1 MKGVL
6 RRLRWL
12 ADRRRKEAELREEL
26 AFHLAQER
34 EERQAEGLSEEDARA
49 AAHRDFGSVA
59 LVAEDTAATWGW
71 PRLEQVAHDVRYGVR
86 ALSRTPGFAVVAVL
100 TLALGIGANT
110 AIFSVVHSVLL
121 KPLPYARADE
131 IHSVQVV
138 IPDRRDQFASLPVT
152 VQAYLQWRKS
162 TTVFSAIAAL
172 RPWECNVTSGDEP
185 EHLGGARVSA
195 NFFSFLGV
203 PVARGRDFSADDD
216 QPGNE
221 RVVVISDA
229 LWRRRYGSDPGVI
242 GKNIVINAED
252 HIVIGVASP
261 SLIMPAGT
269 QLHALLPFASRI
281 DIWKPLAP
289 TVRELKNESWD
300 HGILVRAPDGA
311 NVDQGGRQLAGIL
324 NDIAH
329 AQMPNLKTDLVIE
342 LVPMREIFAGRV
354 RLQLVLVFGAAALL
368 LLIACANIANLFLA
382 RTASR
387 AGEFATRIALG
398 AGRGRILSQTLT
410 ETLLIALAGG
420 AAGAVIARYGAA
432 ALASY
437 GPADV
442 KLLADSYLNLQV
454 FAFATVASLVT
465 GCICGIV
472 PAWHTQRHNAAAD
485 LREGART
492 SIGGGRS
499 ARARQMLV
507 GVEMAL
513 GTTLLVSAG
522 LLLHSFVKVMGA
534 DRGYQVERV
543 MAVDLSLFGE
553 RYSSAQGRVAFYRKV
568 AANVRA
574 LPGVLAAGAISDL
587 PAVAASTGASRTIL
601 YPSDTN
607 FGRVALARPV
617 AMIRGITA
625 GYFAASGTALRA
637 GRLLADDE
645 RLLAA
650 VVSEALARRMW
661 PDEPIANIVGHQFRQ
676 DGNVSGPLVT
686 IVGVVEDARAGGVDR
701 EPLPTIYRPHGQ
713 WASGPM
719 TLIVKTV
726 QEPTSLAPAV
736 RAEIRRL
743 DPNLAIPAVRTM
755 REIVSSTVAQRRFQ
769 LVLTSLFA
777 LVALLLSAVGL
788 YGVVS
793 YAVACRTRDIG
804 LRMALGA
811 VKRDVMRWVFSH
823 GMRPVVV
830 GLAVGLGASIA
841 IARTL
846 RSLLFG
852 VAPVDP
858 LSIGGVILVLLLTS
872 GLACYLPA
880 RRAAALDPIAALRHD

>member
-1 MKGVL
+1 MGNFL

-12 ADRRRKEAELREEL
+12 VERRRKEAELREEL
-26 AFHLAQER
+26 EFHLEEER
-34 EERQAEGLSEEDARA
+34 EERQAEGLSDAQARA

-59 LVAEDTAATWGW
+59 LIAEDTAATWGW
-71 PRLEQVAHDVRYGVR
+71 PRLEQVWHDVRYAAR
-86 ALSRTPGFAVVAVL
+86 WLMRSPGFTAVAVL

-121 KPLPYARADE
+121 KPLPYAQPDD
-131 IHSVQVV
+131 IHSVEVV
-138 IPDRRDQFASLPVT
+138 IPERRDQFASLPVT
-152 VQAYLQWRKS
+152 VQAYLEWRK
-162 TTVFSAIAAL
+162 TPTVFSGIAAL
-172 RPWECNVTSGDEP
+172 RPWECNVTGDGEP
-185 EHLGGARVSA
+185 ERLGGARVSA

-203 PVARGRDFSADDD
+203 PVAGGREFSDDDD

-229 LWRRRYGSDPGVI
+229 LWRRRYGSNPGVI
-242 GKNIVINAED
+242 GKKVVINGAD
-252 HIVIGVASP
+252 HIIVGVAPP
-261 SLIMPAGT
+261 SLLMPTGT
-269 QLHALLPFASRI
+269 QLHPLLPFASRI

-300 HGILVRAPDGA
+300 HGILVRLPGGA
-311 NVDQGGRQLAGIL
+311 NVDQGRRQLARVL
-324 NDIAH
+324 NDMAH
-329 AQMPNLKTDLVIE
+329 AQLPDIKTEVVIE
-342 LVPMREIFAGRV
+342 LVPIREIFAGRV
-354 RLQLVLVFGAAALL
+354 RLQLVLVFAASAMLL
-368 LLIACANIANLFLA
+368 LMACANIANLFLA

-398 AGRGRILSQTLT
+398 AGRARILSQTLT
-410 ETLLIALAGG
+410 ETLVISLLGG
-420 AAGAVIARYGAA
+420 AAGAVIARYGAS

-442 KLLADSYLNLQV
+442 QLLADARLNLQV
-454 FAFATVASLVT
+454 FGFATVASLAT
-465 GCICGIV
+465 GCICGIFPV
-472 PAWHTQRHNAAAD
+472 WQTQQKHAATD

-492 SIGGGRS
+492 SIGGGRA
-499 ARARQMLV
+499 ARARQILV

-513 GTTLLVSAG
+513 GTALLASSA
-522 LLLHSFVKVMGA
+522 LLLHSFVNVMGA
-534 DRGYQVERV
+534 DRGYQVEQV
-543 MAVDLSLFGE
+543 MAVDLSLFGQ
-553 RYSSAQGRVAFYRKV
+553 RYATSQGRVAFYREV
-568 AANVRA
+568 ADNVRA

-601 YPSDTN
+601 YPSDTD
-607 FGRVALARPV
+607 FGRVVLARPV
-617 AMIRGITA
+617 AMIRSITA
-625 GYFAASGTALRA
+625 GYFAASGTSLRA
-637 GRLLADDE
+637 GRPLEDDE
-645 RLLAA
+645 RQLAA
-650 VVSEALARRMW
+650 VISEALARRMW
-661 PDEPIANIVGHQFRQ
+661 PDELLTNIVGHQFRQ

-719 TLIVKTV
+719 TLVVKT
-726 QEPTSLAPAV
+726 AHHPAAVAASV
-736 RAEIRRL
+736 RREIRAI
-743 DPNLAIPAVRTM
+743 DPALPIPAVRTM
-755 REIVSSTVAQRRFQ
+755 REIVSSMVAQRRFQ

-811 VKRDVMRWVFSH
+811 VNRDVMRWVFSH
-823 GMRPVVV
+823 GMRPVAV
-830 GLAVGLGASIA
+830 GLAVGLVASIA

-846 RSLLFG
+846 RGLLFG
-852 VAPVDP
+852 ITPADP
-858 LSIGGVILVLLLTS
+858 LSMAGVVLVLLLTS

-880 RRAAALDPIAALRHD
+880 RRAAALDPIMALRHD